1 VEDFEG
7 VVMASCVEAME
18 KFLRENPAAAATPE
32 AAAALAAAEA
42 IDSARASRLSGA
54 AMQGEAS
61 MVGRFLDLLSTLREL
76 APSPRAED
84 RLDELA
90 RRRAARRA
98 AS

>member
-1 VEDFEG
+1 
-7 VVMASCVEAME
+7 MASCVESME
-18 KFLRENPAAAATPE
+18 LFLAANPEAAASPE

-42 IDSARASRLSGA
+42 IDSARASRMSGA

-61 MVGRFLDLLSTLREL
+61 MVGRFAELVAALREL
-76 APSPRAED
+76 SPPARSKD
-84 RLDELA
+84 RLDELE